1 MLKKLYRGYKT
12 FYYDHSINK
21 GLSNDI
27 CSFLN
32 LTQGPCKKSLHFC
45 SGAATTSIKEMIKIS
60 V

>member
-1 MLKKLYRGYKT
+1 MLKKLYRGYTT

-27 CSFLN
+27 CSIFN
-32 LTQGPCKKSLHFC
+32 LMQGPCKKSLHFC
-45 SGAATTSIKEMIKIS
+45 NGAATTSIKEMIKIS